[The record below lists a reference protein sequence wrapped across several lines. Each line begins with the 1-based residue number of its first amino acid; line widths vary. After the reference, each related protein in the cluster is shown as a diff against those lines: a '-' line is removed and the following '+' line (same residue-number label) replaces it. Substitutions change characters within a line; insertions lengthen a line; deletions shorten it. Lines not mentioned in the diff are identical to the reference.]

1 MKKLNKEEMRQL
13 YMLRQDLGTVRIRI
27 EKVKNFLDKKGWG
40 AGDSMIDE
48 VEYQVK
54 ELAEEVLE
62 IERENEK
69 L

>member
-13 YMLRQDLGTVRIRI
+13 YMLRQELGTVRIRI
-27 EKVKNFLDKKGWG
+27 EKVRNFLDKKGWREK
-40 AGDSMIDE
+40 DSLMDE
-48 VEYQVK
+48 VDYEAK
-54 ELAEEVLE
+54 EFAEEIQE

>member
-40 AGDSMIDE
+40 EKDSIIDE
-48 VEYQVK
+48 VEYEAK

>member
-1 MKKLNKEEMRQL
+1 MRQL

-40 AGDSMIDE
+40 AKDSLIDE
-48 VEYQVK
+48 VEYEAK
-54 ELAEEVLE
+54 DLAEEVLE

>member
-13 YMLRQDLGTVRIRI
+13 YMLRQELGTVRIRI
-27 EKVKNFLDKKGWG
+27 EKVRNFLDKKGWREK
-40 AGDSMIDE
+40 DSLMDE
-48 VEYQVK
+48 VDYEAK
-54 ELAEEVLE
+54 EFAEEIHE

>member
-40 AGDSMIDE
+40 EKDSLIDE
-48 VEYQVK
+48 VEFEAEV
-54 ELAEEVLE
+54 LAEEVLE

>member
-40 AGDSMIDE
+40 EKDSLIDE
-48 VEYQVK
+48 VEYEAK